1 MLKIKKYLRIIIEF
15 FIINLKNIF
24 FILDT
29 FTKYNDLKF
38 REKSKRNIFAFIDL
52 ESTRSNFDVAVY
64 LVYLK
69 TLEIIDNKIKINII
83 ILPDGDTTGVKI
95 SYQKEDKKKKF
106 FMHLRHNNLTFKCIN
121 MIENFHPN
129 TFFLSNRKE
138 ADKIY
143 SLPNSQKIPK
153 KIHKYKPTQAINYY
167 IKLKKIYS
175 KHNKIA
181 RLVANENYKK
191 LVKEYLKINNIKNNK
206 LVTITLRN
214 SSYRKFRNADNN
226 EWKKVYLYLK
236 KNGYYPLIIHD
247 FENACLDN
255 NPFEKFN
262 TYQYANLDID
272 VRLALYEI
280 AFINFGSG
288 SGSSLL
294 LQLSKNCKFLDFN
307 IYNKE
312 YLKTAYDIANVTLDE
327 HFPWYKKNQKFIW
340 IKKFS
345 HKNIIKHFEKYL
357 KGN

>member
-1 MLKIKKYLRIIIEF
+1 MKYIRIIIKF
-15 FIINLKNIF
+15 LIINLKNFF

-38 REKSKRNIFAFIDL
+38 KEKSKKNIFAFIDL
-52 ESTRSNFDVAVY
+52 QSTRSNFDVAVY

-69 TLEIIDNKIKINII
+69 TLEIIDNKIKLNIV
-83 ILPDGDTTGVKI
+83 ILPDNDSTGVKI
-95 SYQKEDKKKKF
+95 SYQKEDIKRNF
-106 FMHLRHNNLTFKCIN
+106 FMHLRHNNITFKCIN

-129 TFFLSNRKE
+129 TFFLSSRKE

-143 SLPNSQKIPK
+143 SLPNFQKIPK
-153 KIHKYKPTQAINYY
+153 NINKYRPTEAIKYY

-191 LVKEYLKINNIKNNK
+191 LVNEYLKINNVEHNK

-236 KNGYYPLIIHD
+236 KSGYYPIIIHD
-247 FENACLDN
+247 FENSCLDN
-255 NPFEKFN
+255 IHFQKFN
-262 TYQYANLDID
+262 TYQYANLDIE
-272 VRLALYEI
+272 VRLALYEK
-280 AFINFGSG
+280 AFINFASG

-312 YLKTAYDIANVTLDE
+312 SLKTAYNIANVTLNK

-345 HKNIIKHFEKYL
+345 HKNIIKHYKEYL
-357 KGN
+357 KRY